1 MPLPQPVAATSR
13 TWSISANISLATE
26 WVGRGLSETSEGP
39 AVQGGF
45 DLTNGWFYSGVY
57 GSNLNFGGV
66 DSNGDG
72 VADAAI
78 SDFEADF
85 WAGVKNTW
93 HDITFDLAYFYYSY
107 PNSSDSFGD
116 LDMWEVRG
124 VVSADTVAG
133 TASSFTVYYTPE
145 YSFKSGKNWTYE
157 GKLAKP
163 LPPLGPFSP
172 SLSALI
178 GYNDNETGRIRPDFL
193 FWNAGLTL
201 GFAGRFAFDLRYWDT
216 DISDCKK
223 RTAFQC
229 EERLIARL
237 TATIAEPEPSLDQ
250 TTGSATGF
258 PYPIGLAANVALTT
272 DYVFRGQSQTDQQP
286 AIQGGFEAYYL
297 PLYAG
302 VWASNVNFGG
312 ADSNS
317 DGIADSAVAD
327 IELDWY
333 GGIRHALGG
342 VEADLGVI
350 YYNYPNAADR
360 VAELDY
366 WELKAG
372 LAGPLIAGLE
382 AGLTVFYAW
391 DYTGQVGENW
401 VFEGTLKKSLARLG
415 PFAPVLSGLLA
426 RNEGDQSAGGLD
438 YWYWNAGLELGF
450 LERFA
455 FDIRYWD
462 TDIAGCGARRLFQ
475 CDERAVATL
484 SAEF

>member
-1 MPLPQPVAATSR
+1 MPVPQPVAATSR

-45 DLTNGWFYSGVY
+45 DLTNGWFYSGIY

-66 DSNGDG
+66 DANGDG
-72 VADAAI
+72 VPDAAF
-78 SDFEADF
+78 SDFEADV
-85 WAGVKNTW
+85 WMGAKKTW
-93 HDITFDLAYFYYSY
+93 NDITFDLAYFYYSY

-124 VVSADTVAG
+124 VISADTLAG
-133 TASSFTVYYTPE
+133 TTSSFTVYYTPE
-145 YSFKSGKNWTYE
+145 YSFKSGKNWTYQGE
-157 GKLAKP
+157 LAKP
-163 LPPLGPFSP
+163 LPQIGPFSP
-172 SLSALI
+172 VLSGLI
-178 GYNDNETGRIRPDFL
+178 GYNDNETGRVRPDFL
-193 FWNAGLTL
+193 YWNAGLTL
-201 GFAGRFAFDLRYWDT
+201 GFADRFAFDLRYWDT
-216 DISDCKK
+216 DISDCKQ

-229 EERLIARL
+229 EERLVARL
-237 TATIAEPEPSLDQ
+237 TATISEPEPSYGQ
-250 TTGSATGF
+250 PAGATQ
-258 PYPIGLAANVALTT
+258 GLAHPFGLTANVALTT

-286 AIQGGFEAYYL
+286 AIQGGFDAHYL

-312 ADSNS
+312 ADANG
-317 DGIADSAVAD
+317 DGVADSAVAD

-333 GGIRHALGG
+333 GGIKHAFDAI
-342 VEADLGVI
+342 EADLGVI

-360 VAELDY
+360 IAELDY
-366 WELKAG
+366 WELKAS
-372 LAGPLIAGLE
+372 LAGPLIGGLE

-391 DYTGQVGENW
+391 DYTGQVGKNW
-401 VFEGTLKKSLARLG
+401 VFEGRLEKSLAKFG